1 MKEWGLRWSWFVQD
15 SRIRNM
21 TRQGDK
27 ESRNQGTPPLL
38 GIAAFGNFTSILAV
52 KKSKSPKVRVREWE
66 NYRVHELK
74 RLDIRGLTVRILSL
88 IHFILL

>member
-15 SRIRNM
+15 SKIRNM
-21 TRQGDK
+21 TRRGDK

-52 KKSKSPKVRVREWE
+52 KKSESPSERVG
-66 NYRVHELK
+66 ELQST
-74 RLDIRGLTVRILSL
+74 RA
-88 IHFILL
+88 